1 MCVKDSIGWVEVD
14 KQQVAAPEVVET
26 VVGLAHAGMSPATGD
41 FEALQSATLTRGECL
56 MVCVWVPN
64 LHEEMDQNDYC
75 GETRSG

>member
-1 MCVKDSIGWVEVD
+1 MRSVRVR
-14 KQQVAAPEVVET
+14 VVELPQFGSLHRHL
-26 VVGLAHAGMSPATGD
+26 VVPLDVVPFSSFAQHIPGIVVCFYSPGKH
-41 FEALQSATLTRGECL
+41 TRECL